1 MDILLRESENRATET
16 SARYYLADPTTET
29 GPKGVVRVLP
39 AKYFDS
45 VGVLS
50 MLLVCLLPRVDRPH
64 FHVPQDPMSNIM
76 HNASTLAWP
85 VQMCA
90 PKHGNG

>member
-16 SARYYLADPTTET
+16 SARYYLADPATEAN
-29 GPKGVVRVLP
+29 PKGVVRVLP

-50 MLLVCLLPRVDRPH
+50 MLPVCLLPRTCRSTAFSRPTGLD
-64 FHVPQDPMSNIM
+64 VK